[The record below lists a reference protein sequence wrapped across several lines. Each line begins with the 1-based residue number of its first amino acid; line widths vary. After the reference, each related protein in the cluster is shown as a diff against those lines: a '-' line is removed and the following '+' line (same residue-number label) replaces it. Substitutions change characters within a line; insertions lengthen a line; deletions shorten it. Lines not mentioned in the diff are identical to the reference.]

1 MCTFKRLSLIILIAC
16 AALSAS
22 AQVDKEQHRQDTLY
36 IIEEEVS
43 YDTLYLYDDEMMPD
57 LQTKEGLLEAFKQDR
72 GVGKLYYDK
81 GHMYLSGTDALYQ
94 LSNAD
99 LEELLPTGEYAKY
112 RKAKRNGY
120 ISIPLYVA
128 GGAAVA
134 FAGIGLYQFGAS
146 FILFAK
152 AHNQFFESD
161 DLAVNIW
168 RSSMCGVFLFGGG
181 LIGATAFFVPA
192 IVLSV
197 KSKVHINQVINNFN
211 APATPTAMQLRF
223 APAPGGIGLT
233 LSF

>member
-152 AHNQFFESD
+152 AHNQLFESD

-211 APATPTAMQLRF
+211 APVTALQLRVGP
-223 APAPGGIGLT
+223 APAGVGLT